1 MAPKKNEAVSF
12 VPREFDSDPSAR
24 FIDRALVERRRTN
37 GRTAAAPEPQRSFE
51 ELEQGVACG
60 HSNPGRQEGG
70 AVEAVVVLGAS
81 LLLAG
86 VLAVAQDPQ
95 LRALKEGTVS
105 LFASLWQAAAS
116 VTVAVVAGVGRG
128 GAALDARANLSQAT
142 PSTEEEVPEEEPTEA
157 LDEAHALLLTRCAVL
172 EEASLNASQLA
183 LQHLRQL
190 EQVLTETTES
200 EAKAAAAAE
209 RAAEA
214 RSSVE
219 RYEHAVTP
227 RPKSPS
233 TPPASRLPIRQ
244 PLFS

>member
-24 FIDRALVERRRTN
+24 FIDRALMERRRTN

-51 ELEQGVACG
+51 ELEQGLACG
-60 HSNPGRQEGG
+60 HSNPGRQGG
-70 AVEAVVVLGAS
+70 AAEAAVVLGAS

-86 VLAVAQDPQ
+86 VLAVARDPQ

-105 LFASLWQAAAS
+105 LLASLWQAAAS

-142 PSTEEEVPEEEPTEA
+142 PSAEEEVSEEEATEA

-183 LQHLRQL
+183 LQHLQQL

-233 TPPASRLPIRQ
+233 TPPTSRLPIRQ